1 MAVQH
6 RLIRRPPAWVW
17 DVLKDG
23 SRYADW
29 VVGTEDS
36 WEDEGHWPMEGA
48 TLGYRVKLGPVTYE
62 GRTVVR
68 VCEPPDRLE
77 LEAMAGKGGSARI
90 AIEIKPWGRDTLVI
104 IDEHPLRGRNGSFH
118 NAAID
123 LLVQLRHRTMLGRLS
138 RAVESKGARP
148 DGES

>member
-1 MAVQH
+1 
-6 RLIRRPPAWVW
+6 
-17 DVLKDG
+17 
-23 SRYADW
+23 
-29 VVGTEDS
+29 
-36 WEDEGHWPMEGA
+36 MEGA
-48 TLGYRVKLGPVTYE
+48 TIGYKVKVGPFTYE

-68 VCEPPDRLE
+68 ACEPPDRLE

-90 AIEIKPWGRDTLVI
+90 ALEIKPWGKDTLVI

-123 LLVQLRHRTMLGRLS
+123 LLVQLRHRSMLGRLA

-148 DGES
+148 DGDS